1 MWQKDIL
8 GAIANY
14 QKLLAQKPQEPKGFY
29 VWVYQGL
36 GSALE
41 KDNQIDEEEKLV
53 LRNIFSRVSDEELA
67 PEVVEE
73 IKEFRKKYDI

>member
-1 MWQKDIL
+1 MVEKHSK
-8 GAIANY
+8 AREIASYSFLVVFANDSIIDANELHFIE
-14 QKLLAQKPQEPKGFY
+14 KL
-29 VWVYQGL
+29 
-36 GSALE
+36 ALE
-41 KDNQIDEEEKLV
+41 DNQIDEEEKLV